1 MRYVIFLVG
10 LGIFVA
16 SEALAQQI
24 PDTSFLP
31 EIENPAYPPG
41 KGPVVMVDEAHFN
54 FHTTEGRYK
63 PFAELLRRDGY
74 IVKSLRS
81 TFNSESLNTCQILVI
96 ANALSERNQSNWS
109 LPTFSA
115 FSDEEITIVH
125 NWVKEGGSLLL
136 IADHIPFSGTA
147 ADLASVFGICFNNSY
162 TWETQ
167 HQEIIHKPIIF
178 RRSDGSLA
186 NHPITNGR
194 MDNERV
200 DSVATFTGQAFQSD
214 VDVQPL
220 LMFRSSAISLMP
232 IAAWEFTPNTPRIPV
247 EGWFQ
252 GVVMHFGKG
261 RAAFFGEAAMFS
273 AQLRG
278 SKREP
283 MGMNAP
289 VAAQNPQFLLN
300 VLHWLSG
307 PLGERSGPEKK
318 PAKSLHHAALFGH
331 IDQVQLLISSSSD
344 VNAKDKLDQ
353 TPLHWAAITG
363 KRKVAELLLS
373 KGADVNAKHWAGDTA
388 LHIASSR
395 GHNGM
400 AQLLISKGADVNA
413 KNAAGGTPLHYVARS
428 MSASTEVIELL
439 IAKGADVNSKNNDGK
454 TPVDAA
460 MTRNRRNIVELLI
473 EKGAD
478 VTIHLAVFAGD
489 IDKVR
494 SFIESGVSV
503 DAKDR
508 TGFTPLH
515 WAARTGHTNVAECLI
530 ANGANVNAGDDS
542 TPLQEAAYYS
552 KEMVELLI
560 VKGADINA
568 GPWTALHGAVDEG
581 LREIVEL
588 LIQKGADV
596 NAKDSKGRT
605 PLHLAA
611 WYRPNMVELLVSKGA
626 DIIARDKDGKTPLSY
641 AIEEGHTEIVELLR
655 KHGAKE

>member
-1 MRYVIFLVG
+1 MRYVILLVS

-24 PDTSFLP
+24 PDLSFLP
-31 EIENPAYPPG
+31 EIENPAYPSG

-54 FHTTEGRYK
+54 FHTTERRYK

-96 ANALSERNQSNWS
+96 ANALSERNQRNWS

-115 FSDEEITIVH
+115 FSDEEIAIVRD
-125 NWVKEGGSLLL
+125 WVRNGGSLLL
-136 IADHIPFSGTA
+136 IADHMPFPGTA
-147 ADLASVFGICFNNSY
+147 ADLASAFGIRFNNGFAF
-162 TWETQ
+162 ETQ
-167 HQEIIHKPIIF
+167 QQERITEPMVF

-220 LMFRSSAISLMP
+220 LIFRSSAISLMP
-232 IAAWEFTPNTPRIPV
+232 TAAWRFTPDTPRIPV

-273 AQLRG
+273 AQLAG

-289 VAAQNPQFLLN
+289 VAAQNSQFLLN

-307 PLGERSGPEKK
+307 PLGDRSGPEKK
-318 PAKSLHHAALFGH
+318 PAKSLHHAALLGH
-331 IDQVQLLISSSSD
+331 IDQVQLLISSGFD

-363 KRKVAELLLS
+363 QREVAELLLA
-373 KGADVNAKHWAGDTA
+373 KGADANAKHGAGDTV
-388 LHIASSR
+388 LHIAASR

-413 KNAAGGTPLHYVARS
+413 KNAAGGTPLHYVA
-428 MSASTEVIELL
+428 MSESVSTEVIELL
-439 IAKGADVNSKNNDGK
+439 IAKGADVNSKNNDGQ
-454 TPVDAA
+454 TPVVAA
-460 MTRNRRNIVELLI
+460 MAQNRRNIIELLVARGADISNIHLAAYLGDADKVKSFLDEGADVNEESESGYTPLHYAAMENSKDVAKLLLAKGAGVNAKNKYGATPLHEAVRKGYKDLAELLI
-473 EKGAD
+473 ASGAD
-478 VTIHLAVFAGD
+478 VNARD
-489 IDKVR
+489 
-494 SFIESGVSV
+494 SSG
-503 DAKDR
+503 A
-508 TGFTPLH
+508 TTPLNY
-515 WAARTGHTNVAECLI
+515 AVYLGHKDI
-530 ANGANVNAGDDS
+530 A
-542 TPLQEAAYYS
+542 
-552 KEMVELLI
+552 ELLI
-560 VKGADINA
+560 A
-568 GPWTALHGAVDEG
+568 
-581 LREIVEL
+581 
-588 LIQKGADV
+588 KGADV
-596 NAKDSKGRT
+596 NAKDNTSRT
-605 PLHLAA
+605 PLQWAKK
-611 WYRPNMVELLVSKGA
+611 R
-626 DIIARDKDGKTPLSY
+626 
-641 AIEEGHTEIVELLR
+641 GHKEIVKLLR

>member
-24 PDTSFLP
+24 PDLSFLP
-31 EIENPAYPPG
+31 EIENPAYPSS

-54 FHTTEGRYK
+54 FHTTERRYK

-81 TFNSESLNTCQILVI
+81 KFNKEALSTGQILVI
-96 ANALSERNQSNWS
+96 SNALSERNQRNWS

-115 FSDEEITIVH
+115 FSDEEIAIVRD
-125 NWVKEGGSLLL
+125 WVRNGGSLLL
-136 IADHIPFSGTA
+136 IADHMPFPGTA
-147 ADLASVFGICFNNSY
+147 ADLASAFGIRFNNGFAF
-162 TWETQ
+162 ETQ
-167 HQEIIHKPIIF
+167 QQERITKPIVF

-194 MDNERV
+194 TVDEKV

-220 LMFRSSAISLMP
+220 LIFRSSAISLMP
-232 IAAWEFTPNTPRIPV
+232 TAAWEFTPNTPRIPV

-261 RAAFFGEAAMFS
+261 RAAFFGEAAMFT
-273 AQLRG
+273 AQLTG

-289 VAAQNPQFLLN
+289 VAAQNSQFLLN

-331 IDQVQLLISSSSD
+331 IDQVQLLISSGSD
-344 VNAKDKLDQ
+344 VNAKDKLNQ

-363 KRKVAELLLS
+363 QRDVAELLLT
-373 KGADVNAKHWAGDTA
+373 KGADVNAKHSAGDTA
-388 LHIASSR
+388 LHIAASR

-413 KNAAGGTPLHYVARS
+413 KNVAGGTPLHYVA
-428 MSASTEVIELL
+428 MSESVSTEVIELL
-439 IAKGADVNSKNNDGK
+439 IAKGADVNSKNNDGQ

-460 MTRNRRNIVELLI
+460 MAQNRRNIIELLVARGADI
-473 EKGAD
+473 SNIHLAAYLGDADKVKSFLDEGADVNEKSESGYTPLHYATMENSKDVAELLLAKGAD
-478 VTIHLAVFAGD
+478 VNTKNKYG
-489 IDKVR
+489 
-494 SFIESGVSV
+494 G
-503 DAKDR
+503 
-508 TGFTPLH
+508 TPLH
-515 WAARTGHTNVAECLI
+515 EAVSRGYKDLAGLLI
-530 ANGANVNAGDDS
+530 ASGADVNARASSGVT
-542 TPLQEAAYYS
+542 TPLGYAAYLGH
-552 KEMVELLI
+552 KDIAELLI
-560 VKGADINA
+560 I
-568 GPWTALHGAVDEG
+568 
-581 LREIVEL
+581 
-588 LIQKGADV
+588 KGADV
-596 NAKDSKGRT
+596 NAKDNTSRT
-605 PLHLAA
+605 PLQWAEK
-611 WYRPNMVELLVSKGA
+611 R
-626 DIIARDKDGKTPLSY
+626 
-641 AIEEGHTEIVELLR
+641 GHKEIVKLLR
-655 KHGAKE
+655 KHGAKK

>member
-1 MRYVIFLVG
+1 M
-10 LGIFVA
+10 A

-24 PDTSFLP
+24 PDLSFLP
-31 EIENPAYPPG
+31 EIEKPAYPSG

-54 FHTTEGRYK
+54 YHTVEGSYK

-81 TFNSESLNTCQILVI
+81 KFNKKALSTGQILVI
-96 ANALSERNQSNWS
+96 SNALSEHNQRNWS

-115 FSDEEITIVH
+115 FSDEEIAIVRD
-125 NWVKEGGSLLL
+125 WVRNGGSLLL
-136 IADHIPFSGTA
+136 IADHMPFAGAA
-147 ADLASVFGICFNNSY
+147 ADLGSAFGICFNNGFAF
-162 TWETQ
+162 ETKQ
-167 HQEIIHKPIIF
+167 QKIISKPIIF

-194 MDNERV
+194 TVDERV
-200 DSVATFTGQAFQSD
+200 DSVATFNGQAFQSD

-220 LMFRSSAISLMP
+220 LIFRPSAVSLMRT
-232 IAAWEFTPNTPRIPV
+232 AAWRNTPDTPRIPV

-252 GVVMHFGKG
+252 GVVMDFGKG
-261 RAAFFGEAAMFS
+261 QAAFFGEAAMFRTFTT
-273 AQLRG
+273 QLAI

-289 VAAQNPQFLLN
+289 VAAQNSQFLLN

-307 PLGERSGPEKK
+307 LLVDSSGPEKK

-331 IDQVQLLISSSSD
+331 IDQVQLLISNGFD

-363 KRKVAELLLS
+363 KRKVAELLLT
-373 KGADVNAKHWAGDTA
+373 KGADINAKQRAGDTA
-388 LHIASSR
+388 LHVAASR
-395 GHNGM
+395 GYKGM
-400 AQLLISKGADVNA
+400 AQLLIAKDADVNA
-413 KNAAGGTPLHYVARS
+413 KNATGDTPLHYVARS
-428 MSASTEVIELL
+428 ISASTEIIELL
-439 IAKGADVNSKNNDGK
+439 IAKGADVNSKNIDGQ

-460 MTRNRRNIVELLI
+460 MTQNRGSTVGLLI

-478 VTIHLAVFAGD
+478 VTIHVAVFAGD

-515 WAARTGHTNVAECLI
+515 WAARTGHTDIAECLI

-542 TPLQEAAYYS
+542 TPLQEAASYS
-552 KEMVELLI
+552 KEMVELL
-560 VKGADINA
+560 VAKGADINA

-581 LREIVEL
+581 LKDIVEL

-596 NAKDSKGRT
+596 NARDSKGRK

-626 DIIARDKDGKTPLSY
+626 DINARDKDGKTPLSY
-641 AIEEGHTEIVELLR
+641 AIEEGHTEIIELLR
-655 KHGAKE
+655 KQGAKE

>member
-1 MRYVIFLVG
+1 MRYVIFLVC

-16 SEALAQQI
+16 SEAIAQQI
-24 PDTSFLP
+24 PDLSFLP
-31 EIENPAYPPG
+31 EIENPAYPSG

-115 FSDEEITIVH
+115 FSDEEIAIVH
-125 NWVKEGGSLLL
+125 DWIRNGGSLLL
-136 IADHIPFSGTA
+136 IADHMPFPGTA
-147 ADLASVFGICFNNSY
+147 ADLASAFGIRFNNGFAF
-162 TWETQ
+162 ETQ
-167 HQEIIHKPIIF
+167 QQKITNYYSAKPMIF

-194 MDNERV
+194 TDNERV

-232 IAAWEFTPNTPRIPV
+232 IAAWEFTPDTPRIPV

-273 AQLRG
+273 AQLTG
-278 SKREP
+278 SKRKP
-283 MGMNAP
+283 KGMNAP
-289 VAAQNPQFLLN
+289 VAAQNSQFLLN

-307 PLGERSGPEKK
+307 PLEDRSGPEKK
-318 PAKSLHHAALFGH
+318 PAKSLHHAALLGN
-331 IDQVQLLISSSSD
+331 IDQVQLLISSGFD

-363 KRKVAELLLS
+363 QREVAELLLA
-373 KGADVNAKHWAGDTA
+373 KGADANAKHRTGDTV
-388 LHIASSR
+388 LHIAASR
-395 GHNGM
+395 GHNDM

-428 MSASTEVIELL
+428 FSPSTEVIELL
-439 IAKGADVNSKNNDGK
+439 ITKGADVNSKNNDGQ
-454 TPVDAA
+454 TPVVAA
-460 MTRNRRNIVELLI
+460 MAHNRRNIIELLVARGADISNIHLAAYLGDADKVKSFLDEGADVNEESESGYTLLYYAAMASSKDMAELLLAKGADVNAKNKYSGTPLHVAVRKGYKDLVELLI
-473 EKGAD
+473 ASGAD
-478 VTIHLAVFAGD
+478 VNARD
-489 IDKVR
+489 N
-494 SFIESGVSV
+494 SGV
-503 DAKDR
+503 
-508 TGFTPLH
+508 TTPL
-515 WAARTGHTNVAECLI
+515 N
-530 ANGANVNAGDDS
+530 S
-542 TPLQEAAYYS
+542 AAYLGH
-552 KEMVELLI
+552 KDIAELLI
-560 VKGADINA
+560 
-568 GPWTALHGAVDEG
+568 T
-581 LREIVEL
+581 
-588 LIQKGADV
+588 KGADV
-596 NAKDSKGRT
+596 NAKDNTSRT
-605 PLHLAA
+605 PLRWAEKRGHAEL
-611 WYRPNMVELLVSKGA
+611 VELL
-626 DIIARDKDGKTPLSY
+626 
-641 AIEEGHTEIVELLR
+641 H